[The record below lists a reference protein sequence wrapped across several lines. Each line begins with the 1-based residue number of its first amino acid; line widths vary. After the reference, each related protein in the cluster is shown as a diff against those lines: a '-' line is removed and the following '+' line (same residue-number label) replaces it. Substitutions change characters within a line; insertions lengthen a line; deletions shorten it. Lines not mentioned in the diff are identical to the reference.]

1 MLVWWCLAGVVGI
14 AHRRRGDALRCR
26 SVPHRSHA
34 VDDTS
39 VSTEDDDDE
48 DDYEEDELYRVLCSS
63 DPSVIGYGSVG
74 VLSGSST
81 LFSVET
87 ARASTCGS
95 SSWTGD
101 YFEKFDV

>member
-26 SVPHRSHA
+26 SVPHA

-39 VSTEDDDDE
+39 VSTEDDDDV
-48 DDYEEDELYRVLCSS
+48 DDYGEGELYRVLYSS
-63 DPSVIGYGSVG
+63 DPNAIGYGSVG

-81 LFSVET
+81 LLSVET
-87 ARASTCGS
+87 ARASPCGS

-101 YFEKFDV
+101 YFDKFDV